1 MSKLSKK
8 LILSV
13 LTLVLTVVA
22 LGATTF
28 AWFTLGNEAT
38 VGQVGGTITAGEGL
52 EIRIAQGQEG
62 YVDGETVTEIE
73 GFESWY
79 TNLPSSKLVEFLE
92 IKYHENHNRIDLKGL
107 TTEDGVTLFGMNTS
121 TPAAGNSGAYIE
133 YALEV
138 RSQTPGY
145 LYVSSAKLEGAPV
158 SWVADT
164 NYFVVDGIDAV
175 ADQTTVVVSAADAA
189 RLSVEGN
196 TDHVFAFQNEAGA
209 ATTEANPGSNNHT
222 ITVGNTITGKHND
235 ENYVAPSKFGAHDYF
250 FMKSGGLDMTTLVA
264 PLDEAFTLVNG
275 ELEAIDDEDNVKLVD
290 TYSPLNES
298 ERIADSL
305 NEKAI
310 AELKHAFVPATEG
323 ATHKEDPANPG
334 QFIEAE
340 SGATHKLDTEG
351 YAYATITVRIWI
363 EGWDNEAYN
372 AIFTAPLFASLAVV
386 KKDIA

>member
-38 VGQVGGTITAGEGL
+38 VGQVRGTITAGEGL
-52 EIRIAQGQEG
+52 EIRIAQGQKG
-62 YVDGETVTEIE
+62 YVGGTVADIT

-92 IKYHENHNRIDLKGL
+92 IKYHENHNRIDLKAL
-107 TTEDGVTLFGMNTS
+107 TTEDGVKLFGMNTS

-145 LYVSSAKLEGAPV
+145 LYVSSAKLEGASV

-164 NYFVVDGIDAV
+164 NYFVVENIRAV

-196 TDHVFAFQNEAGA
+196 TGHVFAFQNEAGD
-209 ATTEANPGSNNHT
+209 ATEESNPGLNNHT

-235 ENYVAPSKFGAHDYF
+235 GSYVAPSKFGAHDYF
-250 FMKSGGLDMTTLVA
+250 FMKSGGSDMTTLVA
-264 PLDEAFTLVNG
+264 PLGEAFTLVSG
-275 ELEAIDDEDNVKLVD
+275 GLVAKADEENVKLVD
-290 TYSPLNES
+290 TYKPLSES
-298 ERIADSL
+298 ERIADSTHA
-305 NEKAI
+305 KAI
-310 AELKHAFVPATEG
+310 AILEH
-323 ATHKEDPANPG
+323 
-334 QFIEAE
+334 
-340 SGATHKLDTEG
+340 
-351 YAYATITVRIWI
+351 
-363 EGWDNEAYN
+363 
-372 AIFTAPLFASLAVV
+372 
-386 KKDIA
+386 

>member
-62 YVDGETVTEIE
+62 YMDGTNVTNIT

-107 TTEDGVTLFGMNTS
+107 TTEDGVTLFGMNT

-196 TDHVFAFQNEAGA
+196 TDHVFAFQNEAGD
-209 ATTEANPGSNNHT
+209 ATTEANPGSSNHT
-222 ITVGNTITGKHND
+222 ITVGNTITGKHKD

-250 FMKSGGLDMTTLVA
+250 FMKSGGPDMTTLVA
-264 PLDEAFTLVNG
+264 PLDAAFTLVSG
-275 ELEAIDDEDNVKLVD
+275 ELVAIADENNVKLVD
-290 TYSPLNES
+290 TYSPLSES
-298 ERIADSL
+298 ERLADSL
-305 NEKAI
+305 NAKAI

-323 ATHKEDPANPG
+323 ATHIEDPSNPG

-386 KKDIA
+386 KKD

>member
-38 VGQVGGTITAGEGL
+38 VGQVSGTITAGEGL
-52 EIRIAQGQEG
+52 EIRIAQGQQG
-62 YVDGETVTEIE
+62 YVDGTTVTNIT

-79 TNLPSSKLVEFLE
+79 TNLPSSKLIDFLK

-107 TTEDGVTLFGMNTS
+107 TTENGVTLFGMNTS
-121 TPAAGNSGAYIE
+121 DPAAGNSGAYIE

-145 LYVSSAKLEGAPV
+145 LYVSSATLEGGTI

-164 NYFVVDGIDAV
+164 NYVVVDGIGAV

-189 RLSVEGN
+189 RLSVQGN
-196 TDHVFAFQNEAGA
+196 RSHVFAFQNEAGA
-209 ATTEANPGSNNHT
+209 STTETNPGLNNHT
-222 ITVGNTITGKHND
+222 ITVGNTITGKHNG
-235 ENYVAPSKFGAHDYF
+235 ENYLAPSKFGAHDYF
-250 FMKSGGLDMTTLVA
+250 FMKSGGLLVA
-264 PLDEAFTLVNG
+264 PLNEAFTLVG
-275 ELEAIDDEDNVKLVD
+275 GALVAIADTSNVKLVD
-290 TYSPLNES
+290 TYIPLNELA
-298 ERIADSL
+298 RNADT
-305 NEKAI
+305 EHAKAI
-310 AELKHAFVPATEG
+310 AELKHAYVPASVG
-323 ATHKEDPANPG
+323 ATHIEDPSNSG
-334 QFIEAE
+334 QFIEAGE
-340 SGATHKLDTEG
+340 NTPTHKLDTEG

-386 KKDIA
+386 KKD

>member
-62 YVDGETVTEIE
+62 YMDGTNVTNIT

-107 TTEDGVTLFGMNTS
+107 TTEDGVTLFGMNT

-164 NYFVVDGIDAV
+164 NYFVVDGIDA
-175 ADQTTVVVSAADAA
+175 
-189 RLSVEGN
+189 
-196 TDHVFAFQNEAGA
+196 
-209 ATTEANPGSNNHT
+209 SN
-222 ITVGNTITGKHND
+222 
-235 ENYVAPSKFGAHDYF
+235 
-250 FMKSGGLDMTTLVA
+250 
-264 PLDEAFTLVNG
+264 
-275 ELEAIDDEDNVKLVD
+275 
-290 TYSPLNES
+290 YSCC
-298 ERIADSL
+298 
-305 NEKAI
+305 
-310 AELKHAFVPATEG
+310 
-323 ATHKEDPANPG
+323 
-334 QFIEAE
+334 
-340 SGATHKLDTEG
+340 
-351 YAYATITVRIWI
+351 
-363 EGWDNEAYN
+363 
-372 AIFTAPLFASLAVV
+372 
-386 KKDIA
+386 

>member
-1 MSKLSKK
+1 
-8 LILSV
+8 
-13 LTLVLTVVA
+13 VVA

-52 EIRIAQGQEG
+52 EIRIAQGQQG
-62 YVDGETVTEIE
+62 YMDGTTVTNIT

-79 TNLPSSKLVEFLE
+79 TNLPSSKLVDFLE

-107 TTEDGVTLFGMNTS
+107 TTEDGVTLFGMNT

-145 LYVSSAKLEGAPV
+145 LYVSSATLEGAPV

-164 NYFVVDGIDAV
+164 DYFVVNGIRAV
-175 ADQTTVVVSAADAA
+175 ADQTTVHVSAADAA
-189 RLSVEGN
+189 RLSVQGN
-196 TDHVFAFQNEAGA
+196 RNHVFAFQNEAGD
-209 ATTEANPGSNNHT
+209 ATTEANPGSSNHT

-235 ENYVAPSKFGAHDYF
+235 VNYVAPSKFGAHDYF
-250 FMKSGGLDMTTLVA
+250 FMKSGGSDMTTLVA

-275 ELEAIDDEDNVKLVD
+275 ELEAKADAANVKLVD

-298 ERIADSL
+298 KRIADSN

-310 AELKHAFVPATEG
+310 AELKYAFVLATEG
-323 ATHKEDPANPG
+323 ATHIEDPANPG
-334 QFIEAE
+334 QFIPAGQ
-340 SGATHKLDTEG
+340 STPTHKLDTEG

>member
-62 YVDGETVTEIE
+62 YMDGENVTDIT

-107 TTEDGVTLFGMNTS
+107 TTEDGVTLYGMNT

-138 RSQTPGY
+138 RSQTPGF

-164 NYFVVDGIDAV
+164 NYSVVDGIDAV

-196 TDHVFAFQNEAGA
+196 TNHVFAFQNQAGA
-209 ATTEANPGSNNHT
+209 ATAEANSGSDNHT

-235 ENYVAPSKFGAHDYF
+235 GNYVAPSKFGAHDYF
-250 FMKSGGLDMTTLVA
+250 FMKSGGSDMTTLVA
-264 PLDEAFTLVNG
+264 PLGEAFTLVSG
-275 ELEAIDDEDNVKLVD
+275 GLVAIPDDDNNVKLVD
-290 TYSPLNES
+290 TYIPLSEEDRNE
-298 ERIADSL
+298 DSTHA
-305 NEKAI
+305 KAI
-310 AELKHAFVPATEG
+310 AELKHAFVPASEG
-323 ATHKEDPANPG
+323 ATHKEVPGNPG
-334 QFIEAE
+334 QFIEADGSE
-340 SGATHKLDTEG
+340 ATHKLDTEG

-386 KKDIA
+386 KKD

>member
-62 YVDGETVTEIE
+62 YMDGTNVTNIT

-107 TTEDGVTLFGMNTS
+107 TTEDGVTLYGMNNL

-145 LYVSSAKLEGAPV
+145 LYVSSAKLEGASV

-164 NYFVVDGIDAV
+164 DYFVVDGIDAV

-196 TDHVFAFQNEAGA
+196 TGHVFAFQNDAGA
-209 ATTEANPGSNNHT
+209 ATTEANPGENNHT

-235 ENYVAPSKFGAHDYF
+235 GSYVAPSKFGAHDYF

-323 ATHKEDPANPG
+323 ATHKEDPENPG
-334 QFIEAE
+334 QFIPVDE
-340 SGATHKLDTEG
+340 SDATHKLDTEG

-386 KKDIA
+386 KKD